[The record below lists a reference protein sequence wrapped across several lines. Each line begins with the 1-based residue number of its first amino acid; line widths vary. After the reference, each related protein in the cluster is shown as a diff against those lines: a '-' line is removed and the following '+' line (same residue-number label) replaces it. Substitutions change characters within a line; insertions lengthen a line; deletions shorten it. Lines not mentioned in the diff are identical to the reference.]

1 MNNNIYNLANYL
13 TMSRVVM
20 IPIVMYFLS
29 SDTRFYSFMASALF
43 FFASL
48 TDWVDGY
55 IARRNKLITVFGK
68 FLDPL
73 ADKLMVISIMIMLIP
88 LGRIDA
94 WIVVVIIAR
103 EVTIT
108 GLRSIASTEGI
119 VLAAGNLGKYKT
131 GFQLAALVG
140 LTMHYEYYGFDFHFY
155 ATILL
160 WIALVLTLWSGFEYL
175 RQLKRLFTK

>member
-1 MNNNIYNLANYL
+1 MSNKIYNLANYL

-20 IPIVMYFLS
+20 IPVVMYFLS
-29 SDTRFYSFMASALF
+29 FDSKFSSFMASAIF

-55 IARRNKLITVFGK
+55 IARKKNFITVFGK

-73 ADKLMVISIMIMLIP
+73 ADKLMVMSIMIMLIP

-103 EVTIT
+103 EITIT
-108 GLRSIASTEGI
+108 GLRGIATTEGI
-119 VLAAGNLGKYKT
+119 VIAASKLGKYKT
-131 GFQLAALVG
+131 VFQLAALVG
-140 LTMHYEYYGFDFHFY
+140 LTMHYEYYGFDFHY
-155 ATILL
+155 NATILL
-160 WIALVLTLWSGFEYL
+160 WIALGLTLWSGFEYL
-175 RQLKRLFTK
+175 RQFKGLFTK

>member
-1 MNNNIYNLANYL
+1 MSNKIYNLANYL

-20 IPIVMYFLS
+20 IPVVMFFLYFDSRVS
-29 SDTRFYSFMASALF
+29 SFIASLLF
-43 FFASL
+43 FIASL

-55 IARRNKLITVFGK
+55 IARKNKLITAFGK

-103 EVTIT
+103 EMTIT
-108 GLRSIASTEGI
+108 GLRSIATTEGI
-119 VLAAGNLGKYKT
+119 VIAAGNLGKYKT
-131 GFQLAALVG
+131 GFQLTALIG

-155 ATILL
+155 GTILL
-160 WIALVLTLWSGFEYL
+160 WIALVLTMWSGYDYL
-175 RQLKRLFTK
+175 RQFKGLLTK